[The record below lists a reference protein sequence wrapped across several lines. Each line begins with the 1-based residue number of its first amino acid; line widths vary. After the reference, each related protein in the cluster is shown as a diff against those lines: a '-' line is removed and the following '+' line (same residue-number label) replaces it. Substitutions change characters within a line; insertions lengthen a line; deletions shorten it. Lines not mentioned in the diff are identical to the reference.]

1 MSGKASG
8 SQCDPKFVPYIESFE
23 RAGLGDTLDAV
34 FGLWP
39 ELTLAYLNAGWFAF
53 AAANGGEPAISQHWG
68 LGRSVLDAIPDP
80 LAPFY
85 RRAFRTAL
93 SSESPWQHEYE
104 CSSPT
109 NLRRF
114 VERVYPLAGGAG
126 LLVVNSLVVE
136 CPHPRDPNVSEQPA
150 ARDYVDEHHLIR
162 QCMHCRRIRRNG
174 ERRRWDWIPAWVTE
188 PPENTSHGLCEVCF
202 RYYYPEYS

>member
-1 MSGKASG
+1 MAAG
-8 SQCDPKFVPYIESFE
+8 SQCDPRFAPYIRSFE
-23 RAGLGDTLDAV
+23 QAGLADTEGTV

-39 ELTLAYLNAGWFAF
+39 ELTLAYLNAGWFEF
-53 AAANGGEPAISQHWG
+53 AAANGGEPAISQQWG
-68 LGRSVLDAIPDP
+68 LGRSVLDAIRDP

-85 RRAFRTAL
+85 RRAFQVTL
-93 SSESPWQHEYE
+93 SSGTPWQHEYE

-114 VERVYPLAGGAG
+114 VQHVYPLAGGAG
-126 LLVVNSLVVE
+126 LLVVHSLIVD
-136 CPHPRDPNVSEQPA
+136 CPHPRDPDVSEHPVA
-150 ARDYVDEHHLIR
+150 GDYVDEHRLVR
-162 QCMHCRRIRRNG
+162 QCMHCRRVRRNG
-174 ERRRWDWIPAWVTE
+174 QRRRWDWIPAWVRE